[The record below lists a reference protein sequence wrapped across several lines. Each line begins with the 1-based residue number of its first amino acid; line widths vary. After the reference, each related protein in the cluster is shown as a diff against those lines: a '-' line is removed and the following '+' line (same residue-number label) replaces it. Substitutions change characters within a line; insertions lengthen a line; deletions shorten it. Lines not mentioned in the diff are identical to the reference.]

1 MKIKHMMGALP
12 VVAFLLVSEPAQAQI
27 SLGDVLKGVTEQ
39 AGKTVSST
47 EKAAGLMSALTTVFD
62 ANKVAKAE
70 DLVGNWGYTEP
81 AVVFTSGNM
90 LKNAGGK
97 VVSAAIEKK
106 LQEQLNKYGVK
117 KGAMK
122 MTFDKDGNFT
132 QTVAGKTLKGTYTV
146 SGKNVKLVYG
156 GIKEQFL
163 GTTQV
168 DGNDLLIVM
177 NATKLMSHMKT
188 LGMLSGNSTLK
199 TASSLLGSMDGML
212 CGLRLQK

>member
-1 MKIKHMMGALP
+1 
-12 VVAFLLVSEPAQAQI
+12 
-27 SLGDVLKGVTEQ
+27 
-39 AGKTVSST
+39 
-47 EKAAGLMSALTTVFD
+47 
-62 ANKVAKAE
+62 
-70 DLVGNWGYTEP
+70 
-81 AVVFTSGNM
+81 
-90 LKNAGGK
+90 
-97 VVSAAIEKK
+97 
-106 LQEQLNKYGVK
+106 
-117 KGAMK
+117 

-177 NATKLMSHMKT
+177 NATKLMSYMKT

-199 TASSLLGSMDGML
+199 TASSLLGSIDGML

>member
-1 MKIKHMMGALP
+1 
-12 VVAFLLVSEPAQAQI
+12 
-27 SLGDVLKGVTEQ
+27 
-39 AGKTVSST
+39 
-47 EKAAGLMSALTTVFD
+47 
-62 ANKVAKAE
+62 
-70 DLVGNWGYTEP
+70 
-81 AVVFTSGNM
+81 
-90 LKNAGGK
+90 
-97 VVSAAIEKK
+97 
-106 LQEQLNKYGVK
+106 
-117 KGAMK
+117 MK

-177 NATKLMSHMKT
+177 NATKLMSYMKT